1 MTTPHSVRADSS
13 NFAVPLG
20 SNPARSVHWAGD
32 MGIDVPGASHLAPRP
47 VAVWILGI
55 LSAMH
60 GAAAFVLVAGG
71 RTSANELAGFLPGVA
86 ASVLLVGA
94 VLSYGLVRLRAELRN
109 TTPAR

>member
-1 MTTPHSVRADSS
+1 
-13 NFAVPLG
+13 
-20 SNPARSVHWAGD
+20 
-32 MGIDVPGASHLAPRP
+32 MGIHVSDAPHRAPRP

-71 RTSANELAGFLPGVA
+71 RTSANELAGFLLGVA

-94 VLSYGLVRLRAELRN
+94 VLSYGLVRLRAELRA
-109 TTPAR
+109 TTPPR